1 MKVYEK
7 IRTYI
12 EENKL
17 NQIYVAKKAGIPN
30 VTFNAILNGKRT
42 LYADDLRAVCFALE
56 VMPETFLDVKS
67 V

>member
-17 NQIYVAKKAGIPN
+17 NQIYVAKKAGISN
-30 VTFNAILNGKRT
+30 VTFYAILNGKRT
-42 LYADDLRAVCFALE
+42 LYADDLRAVCLALE
-56 VMPETFLDVKS
+56 VMPEIFIDVKS